1 MLRSKQ
7 TLVAA
12 ALLAAVLVTPVTAQ
26 QNTALKPPVA
36 AREPHETAIHGY
48 KVSDDYF
55 WLRRKTDPAVRAY
68 LEAEN
73 AYTAAVMKP
82 TEALQQA
89 LYDEIVAHVKQTDLS
104 VPYRRGAYMY
114 YSRTETGKQYPAYLR
129 KPAGG
134 GREEV
139 LLDQNELAKGKGYY
153 AIGARVVSDDDSLLA
168 FTFDSTGYRQY
179 VLRIKNLRTGQMLP
193 DRIDRVGS
201 VVWSA
206 DGRTL
211 FVTTEDSVTK
221 RSDKFWRHPVGTATM
236 SLMFDEKDELFDVFA
251 YRSLNKEMIFLQ
263 SAAKTSSEMHYLPSA
278 RPGAALTV
286 LIPRAAGHEYDA
298 DYDGGRFYMRTN
310 KGARN
315 FRVVSA
321 PMAAPSDWTEVV
333 AGNPNVKIA
342 NTEYFRDHMVLSERE
357 GGLPYI
363 RIIDK
368 KTGASHRIAAAE
380 SASSMGTSSNQ
391 HYDTGVLQYSYNSM
405 VTPPSTFEYDMAA
418 KTRALIKQQEV
429 PGYESSSYESS
440 RIWVTA
446 RDGTKVPVALVY
458 RKGTKMDGS
467 APMLL
472 YAYGSYG
479 SSQDP
484 GFSSARLA
492 LLDRGF
498 IYALASIR
506 GGGELGEDWREGGR
520 MMNKMN
526 TFNDFID
533 VAQHL
538 VDRKYTASDRL
549 MIQGGSAGGLLMG
562 GVVNMRPELFKAV
575 IAQVPFV
582 DVINTMLDASL
593 PLTTSEYTEWGN
605 PNEKPAFDYMKSYS
619 PYDNITSKRYPNM
632 LVEVSLNDSQVPYW
646 EGAKFVAKL
655 RSMKKDD
662 TLLLLKTNMGA
673 GHGGASG
680 RYDRFR
686 EIAFSYAF
694 LVSQMPKK

>member
-12 ALLAAVLVTPVTAQ
+12 ALLAAVLVTPVSAQ
-26 QNTALKPPVA
+26 QNTALRPPVA

-48 KVSDDYF
+48 KLSDDYF

-104 VPYRRGAYMY
+104 VPYRRGTYMY

-129 KPAGG
+129 KPVGG

-286 LIPRAAGHEYDA
+286 LLPRAAGHEYDA

-380 SASSMGTSSNQ
+380 PAFSMGTSSNQ

-418 KTRALIKQQEV
+418 KTRELIKQQEV
-429 PGYESSSYESS
+429 PGYESSGYESS

-605 PNEKPAFDYMKSYS
+605 PNEKPAFDYMMSYS

-646 EGAKFVAKL
+646 E
-655 RSMKKDD
+655 
-662 TLLLLKTNMGA
+662 
-673 GHGGASG
+673 
-680 RYDRFR
+680 
-686 EIAFSYAF
+686 
-694 LVSQMPKK
+694 

>member
-1 MLRSKQ
+1 M
-7 TLVAA
+7 
-12 ALLAAVLVTPVTAQ
+12 VTPVSAQ
-26 QNTALKPPVA
+26 HNTALKPPVA

-48 KVSDDYF
+48 KLSDDYF

-129 KPAGG
+129 KPVGG

-380 SASSMGTSSNQ
+380 PAFSMGTSSNQ

-418 KTRALIKQQEV
+418 KTRELIKQQEV
-429 PGYESSSYESS
+429 PGYESNGYESS
-440 RIWVTA
+440 RVWVTT

-479 SSQDP
+479 FSQDP

-562 GVVNMRPELFKAV
+562 AVVNMRPELFKAV

-605 PNEKPAFDYMKSYS
+605 PNEKPAFDYMMSYS

-662 TLLLLKTNMGA
+662 TLLLLKTHMGA

>member
-12 ALLAAVLVTPVTAQ
+12 ALLAAVLVTPVSAQ

-36 AREPHETAIHGY
+36 ARKPHETAIHGY
-48 KVSDDYF
+48 KLSDDYF

-129 KPAGG
+129 KPVGG

-298 DYDGGRFYMRTN
+298 DHDGGRFYMRTN

-342 NTEYFRDHMVLSERE
+342 NTEYFRDHMVISERE

-380 SASSMGTSSNQ
+380 PAFSMGTSSNQ

-418 KTRALIKQQEV
+418 KTRELIKQQEV
-429 PGYESSSYESS
+429 PGYESSRYESS

-479 SSQDP
+479 SSRDP

-538 VDRKYTASDRL
+538 VNRKYTASDRL

-619 PYDNITSKRYPNM
+619 PYDNITSKRYPSM